1 MRPSRPPVRHPPL
14 HGRIGRKMPSLFPCT
29 SPAMEGLLPFLVFPL
44 QGGRRLAEG
53 LFHPC
58 LHFTRGGGLPKA
70 LFRPCLP
77 FTRGGGLPK
86 AFSPCL
92 PFARGGGLP
101 KAFSTLVFPLQGG
114 GRLAEGESEGSF
126 CRRTF
131 LFCNRGV
138 CAFLGNDPPI
148 PGIRPPRRLFAEQKS
163 GAYFHKRRPKNLCY
177 SSFFSSVLPSSA
189 SFMAR
194 AFAILASCLACF
206 FISLVTTRAASI
218 CACISC
224 GVGGTNDAPSAFSG
238 MTS

>member
-1 MRPSRPPVRHPPL
+1 MRPSRPPRRHPPL
-14 HGRIGRKMPSLFPCT
+14 HRRIGRKVPSLFACT
-29 SPAMEGLLPFLVFPL
+29 SPAMERLLPFLVSPL
-44 QGGRRLAEG
+44 QGGAACRR
-53 LFHPC
+53 
-58 LHFTRGGGLPKA
+58 
-70 LFRPCLP
+70 P
-77 FTRGGGLPK
+77 FP
-86 AFSPCL
+86 
-92 PFARGGGLP
+92 
-101 KAFSTLVFPLQGG
+101 PLSSLYKGR
-114 GRLAEGESEGSF
+114 RLAEGESEGSF

-138 CAFLGNDPPI
+138 CAFWGNDPPI

-177 SSFFSSVLPSSA
+177 SSFFSSALPSSA
-189 SFMAR
+189 SFTAR

>member
-1 MRPSRPPVRHPPL
+1 MRPSRPPFGTLPYTGGSGERCRRSSLVRPPQWRVFFRFL
-14 HGRIGRKMPSLFPCT
+14 SSLC
-29 SPAMEGLLPFLVFPL
+29 
-44 QGGRRLAEG
+44 
-53 LFHPC
+53 
-58 LHFTRGGGLPKA
+58 K
-70 LFRPCLP
+70 
-77 FTRGGGLPK
+77 
-86 AFSPCL
+86 
-92 PFARGGGLP
+92 GGGLP
-101 KAFSTLVFPLQGG
+101 KAFSTLVSPLQGGAACRRRFSALVSPLQGG

-148 PGIRPPRRLFAEQKS
+148 PAIRPPRRLFAEQKS